1 MASGSKKVIYAA
13 LAGNSLI
20 AVCKFGAAFWTGSSA
35 MFSEAIHSVVDSGN
49 QVLML
54 YGLKRSKRPAD
65 DRHPFGYGSEIY
77 FWSFV
82 VAILIFAV
90 GAGVSIYEGI
100 DKLRHPHPITDIHI
114 NFIVLGAAMV
124 FEAVAWWI
132 AYKEFNKVRGKRS
145 YFHAIT
151 RSKDPT
157 IVTVLFEDTA
167 AMFGLAFAIIGLLV
181 AWLAGI
187 PEADGAA
194 SIFIGLV
201 LATTAMILAYETK
214 GLLIGERA
222 GSEVV
227 EGIREIIAAQTGITN
242 LNELLTLHNG
252 PEDILVTVSVDFADS
267 LSSAQVEQAVSDLE
281 AAIKTRFPL
290 VTRVFIEAQSWKAG
304 RAPSGSEPGPPPTGA
319 GVVQRE

>member
-1 MASGSKKVIYAA
+1 VASGSKKVIYAA

-20 AVCKFGAAFWTGSSA
+20 AVCKFAAATWTGSSA
-35 MFSEAIHSVVDSGN
+35 MLSEAIHSVVDTGN
-49 QVLML
+49 QGLML
-54 YGLKRSKRPAD
+54 YGLRRSKRPAD

-100 DKLRHPHPITDIHI
+100 DKLRHPHPITDIYI

-124 FEAVAWWI
+124 FEAGAWWV
-132 AYKEFNKVRGKRS
+132 AYKEFSKVRGKRS

-157 IVTVLFEDTA
+157 IITVLFEDTA
-167 AMFGLAFAIIGLLV
+167 AMFGLGFAIIGLLV
-181 AWLAGI
+181 AWLGGI

-201 LATTAMILAYETK
+201 LATTATILAYETK

-222 GSEVV
+222 GSEVID
-227 EGIREIIAAQTGITN
+227 GIREIIASQKGITN

-252 PEDILVTVSVDFADS
+252 PEDILVTISVDFADT
-267 LSSAQVEQAVSDLE
+267 LSSAEVEAAVTDLE
-281 AAIKTRFPL
+281 AAIKGRFPL
-290 VTRVFIEAQSWKAG
+290 VTRVFIEAQSWKTG
-304 RAPSGSEPGPPPTGA
+304 RANAAGSPKPESGGA
-319 GVVQRE
+319 A

>member
-13 LAGNSLI
+13 LVGNSLI
-20 AVCKFGAAFWTGSSA
+20 AVCKFAAASWTGSSA
-35 MFSEAIHSVVDSGN
+35 MLSEAIHSVVDTGN
-49 QVLML
+49 QGLML
-54 YGLKRSKRPAD
+54 HGLKRSKRPAD

-100 DKLRHPHPITDIHI
+100 EKLRHPHPITDIYI

-124 FEAVAWWI
+124 FEAVAWWV
-132 AYKEFNKVRGKRS
+132 AYKEFSKTRGKRG
-145 YFHAIT
+145 FFQAVT

-157 IVTVLFEDTA
+157 VITVLFEDTA
-167 AMFGLAFAIIGLLV
+167 AMFGLACAMGGLLV
-181 AWLAGI
+181 AWLADI

-194 SIFIGLV
+194 SILIGLV
-201 LATTAMILAYETK
+201 LAATATILAYETK

-222 GSEVV
+222 GSDVID
-227 EGIREIIAAQTGITN
+227 GIREIVTAQEGITN
-242 LNELLTLHNG
+242 VNELLTLHNG
-252 PEDILVTVSVDFADS
+252 PEDILVTLSVDFADR
-267 LSSAQVEQAVSDLE
+267 LSSADVEQVVSEME

-290 VTRVFIEAQSWKAG
+290 VTRVFIEAQSWKTG
-304 RAPSGSEPGPPPTGA
+304 RADAAGSPKSESGETA
-319 GVVQRE
+319 